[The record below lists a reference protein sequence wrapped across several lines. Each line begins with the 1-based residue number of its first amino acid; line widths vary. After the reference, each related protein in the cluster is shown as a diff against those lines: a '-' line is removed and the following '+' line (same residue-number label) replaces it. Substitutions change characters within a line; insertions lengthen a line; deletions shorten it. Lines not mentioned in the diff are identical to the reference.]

1 MKKGIHPEYKMS
13 TVHCACGNTFETRA
27 TVDKINVEICS
38 NCHPYFTG
46 KQNLVDTAGRIEKY
60 MEKYNKFLRNIT
72 ELIEKGLFT
81 SRDLKKEVENAL
93 KFKVENIANRL
104 NLVTR
109 EEFEVQKKRIE
120 KLQKNLI
127 KLKTKKGNSRINKK
141 IRKVK
146 KL

>member
-1 MKKGIHPEYKMS
+1 
-13 TVHCACGNTFETRA
+13 
-27 TVDKINVEICS
+27 
-38 NCHPYFTG
+38 
-46 KQNLVDTAGRIEKY
+46 

-72 ELIEKGLFT
+72 ELIEKGLFN
-81 SRDLKKEVENAL
+81 SRDLQKEVENAL

-104 NLVTR
+104 NLVSR

-120 KLQKNLI
+120 KLQKDLI

>member
-1 MKKGIHPEYKMS
+1 
-13 TVHCACGNTFETRA
+13 
-27 TVDKINVEICS
+27 
-38 NCHPYFTG
+38 
-46 KQNLVDTAGRIEKY
+46 

-72 ELIEKGLFT
+72 ELIEKGLYT
-81 SRDLKKEVENAL
+81 SRDLKKEVEDAF

-104 NLVTR
+104 NLVSR

-120 KLQKNLI
+120 KLQKDLI
-127 KLKTKKGNSRINKK
+127 KLKTQKGKSRINKK